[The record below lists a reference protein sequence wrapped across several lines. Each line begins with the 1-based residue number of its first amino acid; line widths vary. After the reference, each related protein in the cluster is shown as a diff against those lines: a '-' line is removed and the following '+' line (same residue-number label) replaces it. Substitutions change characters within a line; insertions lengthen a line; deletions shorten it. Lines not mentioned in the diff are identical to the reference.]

1 MLTPVMS
8 ERPKVPRRHVDELRG
23 ATKLAI
29 EATRGVTELVEAMHR
44 DIASGPRVL
53 GSPLAKPARVLTG
66 LVYGSIKG
74 VTNLIGAGV
83 DAALARL
90 APVLGESAP
99 GREREAVLAALNGVL
114 GDYLQ
119 ETHNPLAIVMS
130 LRVDGQSL
138 ELQREVLAKEFP
150 DNETRLLIL
159 VHGSSM
165 CDGQWQRNGHD
176 HGAALA
182 EKFGLR
188 PIYVQYNSGLHVSTN
203 GAELAGLLEQLVCA
217 WPVDVEEIALLGH
230 SMGGLV
236 ARSAC
241 VSGERAGHAWR
252 RKLHKMVFLGTPHH
266 GAPLERGGQWLHFLM
281 GISHYSAPL
290 GRLAKIRSAGV
301 TDLRYGNVLDEH
313 WRGLDRFALGKDN
326 RTPLPLPTDVDC
338 FAIAGTTSSTM
349 SARLP
354 GDGLVPID
362 SALGT
367 HARAEL
373 TLDFREDRR
382 FIAMG
387 TGHLDLLD
395 SSLVFDRV
403 RDWFG

>member
-159 VHGSSM
+159 VHSETVTTTAPRSP
-165 CDGQWQRNGHD
+165 RN
-176 HGAALA
+176 
-182 EKFGLR
+182 
-188 PIYVQYNSGLHVSTN
+188 S
-203 GAELAGLLEQLVCA
+203 
-217 WPVDVEEIALLGH
+217 
-230 SMGGLV
+230 
-236 ARSAC
+236 
-241 VSGERAGHAWR
+241 
-252 RKLHKMVFLGTPHH
+252 
-266 GAPLERGGQWLHFLM
+266 
-281 GISHYSAPL
+281 
-290 GRLAKIRSAGV
+290 
-301 TDLRYGNVLDEH
+301 
-313 WRGLDRFALGKDN
+313 
-326 RTPLPLPTDVDC
+326 
-338 FAIAGTTSSTM
+338 
-349 SARLP
+349 
-354 GDGLVPID
+354 
-362 SALGT
+362 
-367 HARAEL
+367 
-373 TLDFREDRR
+373 
-382 FIAMG
+382 
-387 TGHLDLLD
+387 
-395 SSLVFDRV
+395 VFDRYTFNTIAGCTSRPTV
-403 RDWFG
+403 QSSRGCSNSSSARGRWTSRRSRCWVTAWAGWWRGALASRANAQDMRGGVSSTRWCSWAHRTTAHHSSVAASGCTS

>member
-165 CDGQWQRNGHD
+165 CDGQWQRNRHD
-176 HGAALA
+176 HGADASAQASGALRNA
-182 EKFGLR
+182 VHVTSDG
-188 PIYVQYNSGLHVSTN
+188 VLHGRGCYT
-203 GAELAGLLEQLVCA
+203 
-217 WPVDVEEIALLGH
+217 
-230 SMGGLV
+230 
-236 ARSAC
+236 
-241 VSGERAGHAWR
+241 RA
-252 RKLHKMVFLGTPHH
+252 H
-266 GAPLERGGQWLHFLM
+266 GAGG
-281 GISHYSAPL
+281 S
-290 GRLAKIRSAGV
+290 
-301 TDLRYGNVLDEH
+301 
-313 WRGLDRFALGKDN
+313 LDR
-326 RTPLPLPTDVDC
+326 
-338 FAIAGTTSSTM
+338 
-349 SARLP
+349 
-354 GDGLVPID
+354 
-362 SALGT
+362 
-367 HARAEL
+367 H
-373 TLDFREDRR
+373 
-382 FIAMG
+382 
-387 TGHLDLLD
+387 GHRPWR
-395 SSLVFDRV
+395 SE
-403 RDWFG
+403 G